1 MSAVMMQ
8 RPDKVTRTGRLSS
21 VSSLFRLFYSFV
33 CLDF

>member
-1 MSAVMMQ
+1 MSVVMMQ
-8 RPDKVTRTGRLSS
+8 RPDKVTRTGRL